1 MDEVGDDWV
10 SGVRPPPTSQV
21 ATHLPSS
28 VSFLPTSRAVRVRV
42 FLVLGR
48 VYIGAFCGNKSIVDS
63 VSLAPNRIVSP
74 PPPPHRKTEY
84 NYDISPI
91 NGNRY
96 KSTPLTVRELTPG
109 EREMGEGRGDG
120 DEMRMTCG
128 SRYLLGES
136 TSINVPC
143 QQKPLCKPLK
153 ELIFT
158 GFSRWRMCYIQFSS
172 CRLREAI

>member
-74 PPPPHRKTEY
+74 PPPHTVKLSITMTSLPSTE
-84 NYDISPI
+84 IGI
-91 NGNRY
+91 NR
-96 KSTPLTVRELTPG
+96 
-109 EREMGEGRGDG
+109 
-120 DEMRMTCG
+120 
-128 SRYLLGES
+128 LL
-136 TSINVPC
+136 
-143 QQKPLCKPLK
+143 
-153 ELIFT
+153 
-158 GFSRWRMCYIQFSS
+158 
-172 CRLREAI
+172 